1 MIFEQFDSK
10 YLEHQSIARTPAEK
24 EAPTAYMQTCTVNAE
39 RLCLQHQT
47 PSEYRKRDLRRRRRF
62 HLRLLRPSAA
72 HLSPFHLRRSSPH
85 AAYQS
90 AAAPGRV
97 RYRRQRPRRCR
108 HHSAARALR
117 GLVTRAA
124 RREWRSRALH
134 ADGPRRGGGA
144 VWWWDVQSVV
154 TAGQAHLLGMS
165 GGRRHTYWGGL
176 MATETPTEDV

>member
-1 MIFEQFDSK
+1 
-10 YLEHQSIARTPAEK
+10 
-24 EAPTAYMQTCTVNAE
+24 MQTCTVNAE

-134 ADGPRRGGGA
+134 ADGPRRGSGVECGGGTSNR
-144 VWWWDVQSVV
+144 WWPLR
-154 TAGQAHLLGMS
+154 AGEAHLLETSDGH
-165 GGRRHTYWGGL
+165 RHTYWRPL
-176 MATETPTEDV
+176 MATDTPIGDVWSPRTHLLETRALHGPDKSVIHG